1 LAECIAE
8 QLTSDFGLDA
18 AALATLTVDNCSVM
32 TGAVGGVGAKL
43 QRQLGLQAGSLT
55 TVGCD
60 LHKLNLCQLAAFN
73 KVLGTG
79 GMDTPCLWQLV
90 YKLGYLWS
98 SSAVCEGHLLAFKE
112 QSDDFEEYKLGQ
124 APFPKLLRWWTVANA
139 VSYLLLHR
147 EFYINAAIFL
157 YNQLPAK
164 LTERKIWGQVAR
176 WLLNDEIAIHALMV
190 EEFNNAF
197 YRPEMAWSQE
207 KGEVTGLT
215 SFRLPELPLRLLHR
229 IKLLRAMAADPDD
242 WFPETMQALEE
253 CEDAEMELRIRL
265 QVQQLVRLAL
275 TSTLKHAAPILL
287 GPLLLAALADPHL
300 SQALAAAL
308 LARDEEPDEDEEDES
323 DGEYD
328 SEADSDAEL
337 ALAAAA
343 ADSDAVL
350 QQAAEEADKHQG
362 NGVQEM
368 EIDSDD
374 EKKDEPEEGEEEEEE
389 EQQQQQQEEE
399 EEEPES
405 EATQE
410 RHRLVLKLAKA
421 WDQGAWGE
429 SQQSHACSPPRL
441 SSHAL
446 AGSPCTELEHAIR
459 SALEPVVT
467 SALFERM
474 QAVDE
479 FAEDLERLARG
490 TAFDKYDT
498 KART

>member
-1 LAECIAE
+1 
-8 QLTSDFGLDA
+8 
-18 AALATLTVDNCSVM
+18 M
-32 TGAVGGVGAKL
+32 TGVVGGVGAKL
-43 QRQLGLQAGSLT
+43 QRQLGLQAGSLA

-79 GMDTPCLWQLV
+79 GMDSPCLWQLV
-90 YKLGYLWS
+90 YKLGYLWA
-98 SSAVCEGHLLAFKE
+98 SSAVCEGHLQAFKE
-112 QSDDFEEYKLGQ
+112 QSDEFGDYKLGQ

-147 EFYINAAIFL
+147 EFYIHAALFL
-157 YNQLPAK
+157 ANHLPTK

-229 IKLLRAMAADPDD
+229 ITLLRAMAADPDE

-253 CEDAEMELRIRL
+253 CEDAEMEQRIRQ

-287 GPLLLAALADPHL
+287 GPLLLAALAEPHM
-300 SQALAAAL
+300 SQSLAAAL

-343 ADSDAVL
+343 ADSDAAL

-368 EIDSDD
+368 EIDPDD
-374 EKKDEPEEGEEEEEE
+374 EKQDEPEEEEE
-389 EQQQQQQEEE
+389 EQQQQQEE

-429 SQQSHACSPPRL
+429 SQQHSRSLEL
-441 SSHAL
+441 SATTVFSL
-446 AGSPCTELEHAIR
+446 SRRITTRRAGARDPHCAQARRHEC
-459 SALEPVVT
+459 PV
-467 SALFERM
+467 R
-474 QAVDE
+474 
-479 FAEDLERLARG
+479 EDARG
-490 TAFDKYDT
+490 G
-498 KART
+498 